1 MVFRVAVL
9 PSGLIGE
16 YADFPQKASP
26 REPLINFRIRLFR
39 RAGTPGLPLDRG
51 VPPTRQQA
59 RGARP
64 AKRARQG
71 RRSAVPRVRNGSP
84 RIPSGTAPCK
94 PAIARRRPP
103 ASPCLFGHGNGIE
116 ENYRYFTVA
125 NDGGSEFPLQGEII
139 ARISAKSR
147 ISGIGREL
155 SDERSRGSVIYREK
169 LRIHY
174 RSSTSYPILQGRMPA
189 SRALPEPGEPPTTGA
204 RSPRRTPSRSEAKR
218 AAEDGR
224 NGDTARSG
232 ERHSMERR
240 TPSRMP
246 GGLASARPSVRSSCA
261 RWARLSP
268 GDTLVALVKPH
279 YYEGRQGRKPTGI
292 ERRRH
297 P

>member
-1 MVFRVAVL
+1 MGRCCSVKKNSEKGEDMVFRVAVL

-51 VPPTRQQA
+51 VPPARQQA

-64 AKRARQG
+64 AKRARQE

-84 RIPSGTAPCK
+84 RIPCTTAPCK

-139 ARISAKSR
+139 AQISAKSR
-147 ISGIGREL
+147 ISGVEREL
-155 SDERSRGSVIYREK
+155 SDARSRGSVIYREK
-169 LRIHY
+169 IAN
-174 RSSTSYPILQGRMPA
+174 P
-189 SRALPEPGEPPTTGA
+189 LP
-204 RSPRRTPSRSEAKR
+204 
-218 AAEDGR
+218 
-224 NGDTARSG
+224 
-232 ERHSMERR
+232 
-240 TPSRMP
+240 
-246 GGLASARPSVRSSCA
+246 
-261 RWARLSP
+261 
-268 GDTLVALVKPH
+268 
-279 YYEGRQGRKPTGI
+279 
-292 ERRRH
+292 
-297 P
+297 